1 MSDMCEQYL
10 DLSVAPP
17 DTAFGLMAD
26 FDEDPHPS
34 KVSLIAGA
42 YRDEYGSPWV
52 LPSVQ
57 EVCTRL
63 PLNPL
68 KLTSV
73 QAKSRLGH
81 QNHEYLSIAGS
92 PTFLSLA
99 RLLTFGTE
107 LSSTLDKNI
116 ASIQTVSGTGANHI
130 AALFLARHMRPAHVF
145 IPSPTWVNHHAIW
158 AQTGVARVNYPYYA
172 PKSRSVDLDGM
183 LSVLDDKA
191 EPNDIL
197 VLQACA
203 HNPTGVDLTRVQ
215 WAQVV
220 DVVKRKKLCV
230 VFDSAYQGFAT
241 GDPDDDA
248 WAIRYFTEELI
259 DVHQSECPGLYIAQS
274 FSKNFGLYGER
285 VGALHLV
292 VPRHLS
298 PQGALSNW
306 ELLARAE
313 YSNPPR
319 FGARIVETVLADD
332 QLRSQ
337 WKKDLVTMSSRIKK
351 MRCSLRRRLEEQDVP
366 GNWSHIENQ
375 IGMFSYTGLDS
386 AMVTRLR
393 TEFHIYLLPSGRA
406 SICGL
411 NEENVDYVARAI
423 GQVVR
428 QVTGLE

>member
-1 MSDMCEQYL
+1 
-10 DLSVAPP
+10 
-17 DTAFGLMAD
+17 
-26 FDEDPHPS
+26 
-34 KVSLIAGA
+34 
-42 YRDEYGSPWV
+42 
-52 LPSVQ
+52 
-57 EVCTRL
+57 
-63 PLNPL
+63 
-68 KLTSV
+68 
-73 QAKSRLGH
+73 
-81 QNHEYLSIAGS
+81 
-92 PTFLSLA
+92 
-99 RLLTFGTE
+99 
-107 LSSTLDKNI
+107 
-116 ASIQTVSGTGANHI
+116 
-130 AALFLARHMRPAHVF
+130 
-145 IPSPTWVNHHAIW
+145 
-158 AQTGVARVNYPYYA
+158 
-172 PKSRSVDLDGM
+172 
-183 LSVLDDKA
+183 
-191 EPNDIL
+191 
-197 VLQACA
+197 
-203 HNPTGVDLTRVQ
+203 
-215 WAQVV
+215 
-220 DVVKRKKLCV
+220 
-230 VFDSAYQGFAT
+230 
-241 GDPDDDA
+241 
-248 WAIRYFTEELI
+248 
-259 DVHQSECPGLYIAQS
+259 
-274 FSKNFGLYGER
+274 
-285 VGALHLV
+285 V